1 MKPVTTVPSLRRVMS
16 LLQQHGRLKRSGLWN
31 CYICFVLHGLKRLRS
46 DETQLWYFLVRI
58 CCLIWT
64 VQYVPLVCILMWT
77 FRSNSMRI
85 DQSEIHNRL
94 DIMCIS
100 VFINVHFGSD
110 SLRIDHPEIRK
121 QFDKMCIVCF
131 LCTFSTNFM
140 RIIYPE
146 IREREH
152 MCRSSILSMWLSW
165 LFLHFLYIYTCDWNA
180 KVLQNLQFL
189 FLGEKSFFCV
199 FKVYVEYNLWWYDR
213 STVDVIQTY
222 EA

>member
-1 MKPVTTVPSLRRVMS
+1 MKPVTNVPSLRRVEFVTAAWTS
-16 LLQQHGRLKRSGLWN
+16 ERSGLWN
-31 CYICFVLHGLKRLRS
+31 CCICYVLHGLERLRS
-46 DETQLWYFLVRI
+46 DETQLWYLLVRI

-85 DQSEIHNRL
+85 DHSEIHNRL

-100 VFINVHFGSD
+100 MFINVHFGSN

-121 QFDKMCIVCF
+121 QFDKMCISM

-140 RIIYPE
+140 RIDYPE
-146 IREREH
+146 IREQEH

-165 LFLHFLYIYTCDWNA
+165 LFLHFLYIYPCDWNA
-180 KVLQNLQFL
+180 KVLQIL
-189 FLGEKSFFCV
+189 
-199 FKVYVEYNLWWYDR
+199 
-213 STVDVIQTY
+213 
-222 EA
+222 